1 MESEGREMGEK
12 LSVVDIEKVI
22 KAALIIGKTFT
33 WRTSMKG
40 QGYWQDVFEELIR
53 IAETGES

>member
-1 MESEGREMGEK
+1 MGEK
-12 LSVVDIEKVI
+12 LSVGDIEKVI
-22 KAALIIGKTFT
+22 KAALTIGKTFT

-53 IAETGES
+53 IAETGEP